1 MRQTR
6 PLQTRPLQARAF
18 IVAGLLALNMLAGS
32 AFAADPGLLNL
43 VMPDAQVLAGMNV
56 TNSTISPLGTF
67 LLSHLSND
75 PGLQQFI
82 AQTGFDPSRDLTEM
96 LAASNGNTA
105 APSSL
110 VLAKGSFDVAKIVAR
125 IAQGTSQQVSTY
137 AGATLITSTNA
148 KDTHA
153 AAFIGGSIAVTG
165 NVVSVKAALDR
176 SGGVNSIDPAL
187 AAQAQT
193 LSTTEDAWSVSLAS
207 LGSLIPGGATAAGGA
222 GQTLQLVKNIQ
233 SSSAGLK
240 FGGNVQF
247 TAQAVADTPQD
258 ASALGDVI
266 KMIASLAAMSA
277 ASNADAAAIAQALQ
291 SLQVTTSGAT
301 VNLSASLPEAQ
312 VEALLSAA
320 LAPHAAVKTNKL

>member
-1 MRQTR
+1 MRQTS
-6 PLQTRPLQARAF
+6 AF
-18 IVAGLLALNMLAGS
+18 IAAGALALNILAGS
-32 AFAADPGLLNL
+32 AFAADPALLNL
-43 VMPDAQVLAGMNV
+43 VMPDAQVMAGVNV
-56 TNSTISPLGTF
+56 TNSTVTPLGTF
-67 LLSHLSND
+67 LVTHLSND

-82 AQTGFDPSRDLTEM
+82 AQTGFDPTKDLTEM
-96 LAASNGNTA
+96 LAASNGSKTA
-105 APSSL
+105 TSGL
-110 VLAKGSFDVAKIVAR
+110 VLAKGNFDVAKIVAQV
-125 IAQGTSQQVSTY
+125 AQGSSQQVSTY
-137 AGATLITSTNA
+137 AGATLITGTNA
-148 KDTHA
+148 KESHA
-153 AAFIGGSIAVTG
+153 VAFIGSSIAVTG
-165 NVVSVKAALDR
+165 DVASVKAALDR

-187 AAQAQT
+187 ATQVQT

-207 LGSLIPGGATAAGGA
+207 LGSLFPGGAAAEGGA

-240 FGGNVQF
+240 FGNSLQF

-277 ASNADAAAIAQALQ
+277 ANNKDAAAIAQALQ

-320 LAPHAAVKTNKL
+320 MAPHSVLKTNKL

>member
-1 MRQTR
+1 MRQT
-6 PLQTRPLQARAF
+6 TAF
-18 IVAGLLALNMLAGS
+18 LAAGLLALNMLAGS
-32 AFAADPGLLNL
+32 ALAADPTLLNL
-43 VMPDAQVLAGMNV
+43 VMPDAQVMAGVNV
-56 TNSTISPLGTF
+56 TNATVTPLGTF
-67 LLSHLSND
+67 LVTHLSND
-75 PGLQQFI
+75 PGLQQLI
-82 AQTGFDPSRDLTEM
+82 AQTGFDPSKDLTEV

-105 APSSL
+105 APSGL
-110 VLAKGSFDVAKIVAR
+110 TLAKGNFDVAKIVA
-125 IAQGTSQQVSTY
+125 QVSAGSNLQVSSY
-137 AGATLITSTNA
+137 GGATLITAANP
-148 KDTHA
+148 KDTYA
-153 AAFIGGSIAVTG
+153 FAFIGGSIAVTG
-165 NVVSVKAALDR
+165 DIASVKAALDR
-176 SGGVNSIDPAL
+176 KGAVNSIDPAL
-187 AAQAQT
+187 ATQVQA

-207 LGSLIPGGATAAGGA
+207 LGSLIPGGAAASGGA

-240 FGGNVQF
+240 FGGSVQF

-277 ASNADAAAIAQALQ
+277 ANNKDAAAIAQALQ

-320 LAPHAAVKTNKL
+320 LTPHAALKTNKL